1 VVEGAN
7 DQMNPYQAP
16 ISRLNVSNTVKLKAQ
31 RPVCIPKI
39 FIQKK
44 NSLHPKFKFVLEM

>member
-39 FIQKK
+39 F
-44 NSLHPKFKFVLEM
+44 NSLHPKLKFVLDV